1 MKELINFIDSIILLM
16 SFMNLIKDSIEE
28 KLSLET

>member
-1 MKELINFIDSIILLM
+1 MKELINFKDSIILLM

>member
-16 SFMNLIKDSIEE
+16 SFMNLIKDSIEQ